1 VENKQTVSRRG
12 FLAGALAG
20 AVALPLLNA
29 CAPAQQPAPAAPSGG
44 APAGGGA
51 PAAGG
56 AKNLFPLYIPFTG
69 GPKPDYHE
77 DNPLYADGFDNFP
90 ASPFKANTTPPGAG
104 GTLNVLVTAYFPSP
118 TPVELNPTWQAI
130 NKQLNAEVR
139 MNIIPGADYRPKF
152 ATTMS
157 SDDLPDIMHI
167 FFGYSVAPNL
177 PAFFKSKCADLTP
190 YLAGDAAKDYPYL
203 AAIPT
208 PAWKNSI
215 AAVDGALYLT
225 PVHRPM
231 FSIQPR
237 GGNFFK
243 NNEMWDPEIGKDY
256 VPKDAADFK
265 KVLQTLTRP
274 NESRWGLGNVG
285 TNDTL
290 YGLGGHAQ
298 LFNAP
303 NNWKLEGGKLTKDRE
318 TEEYKAAVGYIRDL
332 WQSGV
337 FPPDAP
343 NWTNS
348 RTEGFLTRKM
358 AVSLE
363 GQGNSWVDFWQRG
376 LQQNP
381 QMHFSMIKPFAA
393 NSSQKAINY
402 LGTGFVS
409 MNVLK
414 RASPDRIKEI
424 LRILNWLASPFG
436 SQEDLLLSY
445 GIEGSDYTK
454 DDKGNPKPTQEGIAR
469 AGWVPWRY
477 MAQHPWVYYQA
488 GLDGF
493 PKASNEAEK
502 ATISIGIDDPTNG
515 FYAPTQ
521 YTKGA
526 VADIAFNDAV
536 RDILVG
542 RRAMTEY
549 DQAVKDWAS
558 AAGDQIRKEY
568 TDAMASAKT

>member
-1 VENKQTVSRRG
+1 MNDASAVRLSRRG
-12 FLAGALAG
+12 FLHLSTVGGLALA
-20 AVALPLLNA
+20 LEA
-29 CAPAQQPAPAAPSGG
+29 CTPAAPPSSQPAAPAATQAPAAAQSG
-44 APAGGGA
+44 APAVAQPTAA
-51 PAAGG
+51 PAAKPAAAATGK
-56 AKNLFPLYIPFTG
+56 AAFPTYVQYKNSSLKPDFHLDDPLYSDAFETYPAPFKSVNEPPGMGSTVNVLIPS
-69 GPKPDYHE
+69 Y
-77 DNPLYADGFDNFP
+77 FP
-90 ASPFKANTTPPGAG
+90 A
-104 GTLNVLVTAYFPSP
+104 P
-118 TPVELNPTWQAI
+118 TPFDQNPTWQAV
-130 NKQLNAEVR
+130 NKALNANVQ
-139 MNIIPGADYRPKF
+139 MNMVAGADYRPKF
-152 ATTMS
+152 ATVIA

-167 FFGYSVAPNL
+167 FFGYSVSPNL

-298 LFNAP
+298 LFHSP
-303 NNWKLEGGKLTKDRE
+303 TYWKLEGGKLTKDRE
-318 TEEYKAAVGYIRDL
+318 TEEYKAAVGNIRDL

-358 AVSLE
+358 AVS
-363 GQGNSWVDFWQRG
+363 WRARG
-376 LQQNP
+376 TR
-381 QMHFSMIKPFAA
+381 
-393 NSSQKAINY
+393 
-402 LGTGFVS
+402 G
-409 MNVLK
+409 
-414 RASPDRIKEI
+414 
-424 LRILNWLASPFG
+424 
-436 SQEDLLLSY
+436 
-445 GIEGSDYTK
+445 
-454 DDKGNPKPTQEGIAR
+454 
-469 AGWVPWRY
+469 
-477 MAQHPWVYYQA
+477 
-488 GLDGF
+488 
-493 PKASNEAEK
+493 
-502 ATISIGIDDPTNG
+502 
-515 FYAPTQ
+515 
-521 YTKGA
+521 
-526 VADIAFNDAV
+526 
-536 RDILVG
+536 
-542 RRAMTEY
+542 
-549 DQAVKDWAS
+549 
-558 AAGDQIRKEY
+558 
-568 TDAMASAKT
+568 